1 MDAPLFAAPPVL
13 DLFAR
18 YGSMGMRVRWD
29 LGLSALR
36 RDWAVMFRRQD
47 LRDDVVSGVS
57 VALLAIPLSLAIA
70 LASGVPP
77 AAGLASAIV
86 AGVVAAW
93 FGGTPLA
100 VTGPAAA
107 MAVLIMN
114 VVEHHGMGGLLVTT
128 LAVGLLQL
136 VTGVLGFGRVARL
149 VPLPVIEGFTA
160 GIGAII
166 LVGQLPRALGLKPP
180 EESHVIDV
188 ITHIGDLFHES
199 RPIALA
205 VALGS
210 LAICLFAPKLHKRL
224 PGPLLAVIVPSAVVI
239 ALGIQ
244 MEGVGEI
251 PRALAPHWPSFDL
264 DLGSLVSPIVMV
276 FALASLESLLSAAA
290 VDKLARGARHDPDQE
305 FIGQGLA
312 NMGAALFGG
321 IPVTGVIAR
330 SALNVQAGAK
340 TRRSALFHAVIVF
353 ALVMGAAP
361 LLELIPVAALAGVL
375 MSVALR
381 MLDPRPLISLYK
393 TSRAD
398 AVVYAVTFLLMVSLD
413 LIEGVQWGLG
423 AAFVVAA
430 LWSTRNR
437 AQLRIESE
445 GVQRLTLE
453 GSLTFLTAIK
463 FDELR
468 DQTSKL
474 APGSAVILDLSA
486 VNHVDASGAEYVA
499 DLGTYLLDRKIHVV
513 LLGMQPD
520 VSQRVLLADHEQR
533 LLGHIAGSEAE
544 MLRILPRAAGD
555 SRTRL
560 SHGVAAYRRVHRPR
574 YEALFKSLATSQSPH
589 TLFITCADSRVV
601 PSLITATDPGELFIL
616 RNVGNMIP
624 PWSRREAPAS
634 AAGVEYAVGILN
646 VSEVV
651 VCGHSGCG
659 AIGALRKPHTVPAH
673 LESLQAWLNEASARH
688 LCDHVPGEVA
698 DDEVARMNALLQ
710 LQNLRTYDIVKERES
725 KGELRLRA
733 WFFDIGSG
741 EIEHYDGQ
749 TKRWER
755 LGEQPDPETGAAAPA
770 VEDSGPRPAPL
781 RTAEVPR

>member
-1 MDAPLFAAPPVL
+1 
-13 DLFAR
+13 
-18 YGSMGMRVRWD
+18 MGTRVRWD
-29 LGLSALR
+29 LGLAGLR
-36 RDWAVMFRRQD
+36 PEWAEMFRRED
-47 LRDDVVSGVS
+47 LRDDVVAGVS

-86 AGVVAAW
+86 AGVIASW
-93 FGGTPLA
+93 FGGTRFA

-128 LAVGLLQL
+128 LAVGVLQL
-136 VTGVLGFGRVARL
+136 ATGVLGFGRVARL

-180 EESHVIDV
+180 EESHVVDV
-188 ITHIGDLFHES
+188 ITHIGDLFHEL
-199 RPIALA
+199 RPTSLA

-210 LAICLFAPKLHKRL
+210 LAICMFAPKLHRRL
-224 PGPLLAVIVPSAVVI
+224 PGPLLAVIVPSVVVI
-239 ALGIQ
+239 ALGIE
-244 MEGVGEI
+244 MEGVGSI

-264 DLGSLVSPIVMV
+264 DLASLVSPILMV

-290 VDKLARGARHDPDQE
+290 VDKLARGERHDPDQE

-312 NMGAALFGG
+312 NMGSALFGG

-340 TRRSALFHAVIVF
+340 TRRSALLHSLIVL

-361 LLELIPVAALAGVL
+361 LLERIPVAALAGVL

-381 MLDPRPLISLYK
+381 MLDPRPLISLYRG
-393 TSRAD
+393 SRAD
-398 AVVYAVTFLLMVSLD
+398 AAVYAVTFLLMVSLD
-413 LIEGVQWGLG
+413 LIQGVQWGLG

-430 LWSTRNR
+430 LWSTRNH
-437 AQLRIESE
+437 AQLRFESE
-445 GVQRLTLE
+445 GVHRLVLE
-453 GSLTFLTAIK
+453 GSLNFLSAIQ
-463 FDELR
+463 FDRLR
-468 DQTSKL
+468 GQAGKL
-474 APGSAVILDLSA
+474 APGSALIVDLSA
-486 VNHVDASGAEYVA
+486 VGHVDASGAEYVA
-499 DLGTYLLDRKIHVV
+499 DLARHLLDQEVHVV
-513 LLGMQPD
+513 LFGMTPD
-520 VSQRVLLADHEQR
+520 VRQRVLSVDHEQR
-533 LLGHIAGSEAE
+533 LAAHIADSDTGV
-544 MLRILPRAAGD
+544 MRLLPSNAAGGA
-555 SRTRL
+555 RTRL
-560 SHGVAAYRRVHRPR
+560 SYGVAAYRRLHRPR
-574 YEALFKSLATSQSPH
+574 YEALFKSLAKSQAPH

-601 PSLITATDPGELFIL
+601 PNLITATDPGELFIL

-624 PWSRREAPAS
+624 PWSRRETPGS
-634 AAGVEYAVGILN
+634 AAGVEYAVGILK

-659 AIGALRKPHTVPAH
+659 AIGALRHPHTVPEH
-673 LESLQAWLNEASARH
+673 LESLRSWLNEASARA
-688 LCDHVPGEVA
+688 LCDHVPAEVA

-710 LQNLRTYDIVKERES
+710 LQNLRSYDIVRQREES
-725 KGELRLRA
+725 GELRLRA

-741 EIEHYDGQ
+741 EIDHYEADAKHWQ
-749 TKRWER
+749 R
-755 LGEQPDPETGAAAPA
+755 LGVEPPVVLGAEAAVVGVVTP
-770 VEDSGPRPAPL
+770 PL

>member
-1 MDAPLFAAPPVL
+1 MK
-13 DLFAR
+13 
-18 YGSMGMRVRWD
+18 SMGTRVRWD
-29 LGLSALR
+29 LGIAALR
-36 RDWAVMFRRQD
+36 REWAGMFRREQ
-47 LRDDVVSGVS
+47 LREDVVAGVS

-86 AGVVAAW
+86 AGVIAAW

-128 LAVGLLQL
+128 LAVGVLQL
-136 VTGVLGFGRVARL
+136 VTGALGFGRVARL

-180 EESHVIDV
+180 EESHVVDV

-199 RPIALA
+199 RPTSLA

-210 LAICLFAPKLHKRL
+210 LAICMFAPKLHRRL
-224 PGPLLAVIVPSAVVI
+224 PGPLLAVILPSAVVI
-239 ALGIQ
+239 ALGIP
-244 MEGVGEI
+244 MEGVGSI

-264 DLGSLVSPIVMV
+264 DLGSLVSPILMV

-312 NMGAALFGG
+312 NMGSALFGG

-330 SALNVQAGAK
+330 SALNVQAGGK
-340 TRRSALFHAVIVF
+340 TRRAALLHALIVF

-381 MLDPRPLISLYK
+381 MLDPRPLLSLYK
-393 TSRAD
+393 SSRAD
-398 AVVYAVTFLLMVSLD
+398 AAVYAVTFVLMVSLD

-430 LWSTRNR
+430 LWTTRNK
-437 AQLRIESE
+437 AQLRFESE
-445 GVQRLTLE
+445 GVQRLVLE

-463 FDELR
+463 FDQLR
-468 DQTSKL
+468 EQASKL
-474 APGSAVILDLSA
+474 TPGSAVILDLAA
-486 VNHVDASGAEYVA
+486 VGHVDSSGAEYLA
-499 DLGTYLLDRKIHVV
+499 DLGRYLLDRGVHVA
-513 LLGMQPD
+513 LLGMLPE
-520 VSQRVLLADHEQR
+520 VRERVLAADHEQV
-533 LLGHIAGSEAE
+533 LAAHIASSEVE
-544 MLRILPRAAGD
+544 LMRLLPRAAGD
-555 SRTRL
+555 TRTRL
-560 SHGVAAYRRVHRPR
+560 SYGVAAYRRVHRPR
-574 YEALFKSLATSQSPH
+574 YEELFKSLAKSQAPH

-601 PSLITATDPGELFIL
+601 PNLITATDPGELFIL

-624 PWSRREAPAS
+624 PWSRRETPAA
-634 AAGVEYAVGILN
+634 AAGVEYAVGILK
-646 VSEVV
+646 VSDIVI
-651 VCGHSGCG
+651 CGHSGCG
-659 AIGALRKPHTVPAH
+659 AIGALRKPDTVPEH
-673 LESLQAWLNEASARH
+673 LESLRSWLNEASARA
-688 LCDHVPGEVA
+688 LCDHVPGDVA

-710 LQNLRTYDIVKERES
+710 LQNLRTYDIVRQREGN
-725 KGELRLRA
+725 GELQLRA

-741 EIEHYDGQ
+741 EIEHYDADA
-749 TKRWER
+749 KRWQR
-755 LGEQPDPETGAAAPA
+755 LGVEAPLAAASA
-770 VEDSGPRPAPL
+770 VVQESGGHAQPL
-781 RTAEVPR
+781 RAAEVPR

>member
-1 MDAPLFAAPPVL
+1 MET
-13 DLFAR
+13 
-18 YGSMGMRVRWD
+18 RVRWD
-29 LGLSALR
+29 LGIAGLR
-36 RDWAVMFRRQD
+36 RDWAGMFRREH
-47 LRDDVVSGVS
+47 LRDDVVAGVS

-86 AGVVAAW
+86 AGVIAAW

-128 LAVGLLQL
+128 LAVGLLQ
-136 VTGVLGFGRVARL
+136 VATGALGFGRVARL

-188 ITHIGDLFHES
+188 ITHIGELFHES
-199 RPIALA
+199 RPVSVA

-210 LAICLFAPKLHKRL
+210 LAICMLAPKLHKRL

-239 ALGIQ
+239 ALGIE
-244 MEGVGEI
+244 MPGVGSI
-251 PRALAPHWPSFDL
+251 PRALAPAWPSFDF
-264 DLGSLVSPIVMV
+264 DLTTLVSPILMV

-290 VDKLARGARHDPDQE
+290 VDKLVRGARHDPDQE

-312 NMGAALFGG
+312 NMGSALFGG

-330 SALNVQAGAK
+330 SALNAQAGGK
-340 TRRSALFHAVIVF
+340 TRRAALLHAIIV
-353 ALVMGAAP
+353 LVLVLSVAP
-361 LLELIPVAALAGVL
+361 WLEMIPIAALAGVL

-381 MLDPRPLISLYK
+381 MLDPRALLMLYK
-393 TSRAD
+393 GSRAD
-398 AVVYAVTFLLMVSLD
+398 AAVYAVTFLLMVSLD
-413 LIEGVQWGLG
+413 LIQGVQWGLG

-437 AQLRIESE
+437 AQMQLESA
-445 GVQRLTLE
+445 GVQRLVLE
-453 GSLTFLTAIK
+453 GSLTFLSAIK
-463 FDELR
+463 FDQLR
-468 DQTSKL
+468 EQASKL
-474 APGSAVILDLSA
+474 APGTAVILDLSE
-486 VNHVDASGAEYVA
+486 VGHVDASGAEYVA
-499 DLGTYLLDRKIHVV
+499 DMGRYLLDRGVNVV
-513 LLGMQPD
+513 LLGMQPE
-520 VSQRVLLADHEQR
+520 VRQRVLSADHEQR
-533 LLGHIAGSEAE
+533 LTATVADNEAD
-544 MLRILPRAAGD
+544 LRRLLPNAAGD
-555 SRTRL
+555 ARMRL
-560 SHGVAAYRRVHRPR
+560 SHGVDAYRRVHRPR
-574 YEALFKSLATSQSPH
+574 YEALFKTLAKSQSPH

-601 PSLITATDPGELFIL
+601 PSLITTTDPGELFIL

-624 PWSRREAPAS
+624 PWSRRETPAA

-659 AIGALRKPHTVPAH
+659 AIGALRNPHTVPAH
-673 LESLQAWLNEASARH
+673 LESLQSWLNEASARH
-688 LCDHVPGEVA
+688 LCDHVPGDVA

-710 LQNLRTYDIVKERES
+710 LQNLRTYDIVKEREA

-741 EIEHYDGQ
+741 EIEHYDPEA
-749 TKRWER
+749 KRWQQ
-755 LGEQPDPETGAAAPA
+755 LGVEPVGPLSVEAAV
-770 VEDSGPRPAPL
+770 VEESGPRAAQPL
-781 RTAEVPR
+781 RPVQAQR